1 MGKNDRAT
9 LTVNVFRQK
18 NHREK
23 YPPDALKSPENPDI
37 PDHIYDLVT
46 NPEGPQPSEPI
57 DIPCANPLARSTI
70 FADLRRRDS
79 KPLRP
84 KRYY

>member
-1 MGKNDRAT
+1 MSHLPRKTDDYSPG
-9 LTVNVFRQK
+9 
-18 NHREK
+18 
-23 YPPDALKSPENPDI
+23 ALKSPENPDI

-46 NPEGPQPSEPI
+46 NPEGLQPSELI
-57 DIPCANPLARSTI
+57 DIPSANPLARSTI
-70 FADLRRRDS
+70 FSDLRRQDS